1 MYFIKIFYIIE
12 KLYLIINLIYIYIYR
27 EETAKPVVTSVLLTD
42 FTPVSL
48 PISLLVRPLRQRFIY
63 HFTGSK
69 LTNRQ
74 DKPEWFFTQIL
85 TWIKDH
91 VQWVQKNVQPVA
103 NSIGLNY
110 VDMKVLFN
118 ILILLF
124 YN

>member
-1 MYFIKIFYIIE
+1 MNVYS
-12 KLYLIINLIYIYIYR
+12 
-27 EETAKPVVTSVLLTD
+27 EESTKSVVTSVLLTD

-91 VQWVQKNVQPVA
+91 VQWVQKNVQPAA
-103 NSIGLNY
+103 NSIGFDH
-110 VDMKVLFN
+110 VDMKVT
-118 ILILLF
+118 

>member
-1 MYFIKIFYIIE
+1 MNKYS
-12 KLYLIINLIYIYIYR
+12 
-27 EETAKPVVTSVLLTD
+27 EESAKCVVTSVLLTD

-48 PISLLVRPLRQRFIY
+48 PTSLLVKPLRQRFIY

-91 VQWVQKNVQPVA
+91 VQWVQKNVQPAA
-103 NSIGLNY
+103 NSTGFDH
-110 VDMKVLFN
+110 VDMKVT
-118 ILILLF
+118 